1 MNKNQ
6 AIGYAYDSLENPMS
20 LEKQGQTIEQFCQ
33 ENGLELQMI
42 YESAKIEGQS
52 KFDNFKA
59 FLETQREKEITVV
72 IAQIDRIT
80 NKFDDILKLKGV
92 LRNTGV
98 KVIST
103 KEDDIKYL
111 ELTLGGTIV
120 QTKNT
125 QQMPN
130 QIPYGYEMVDG
141 KLVPKEGEADVVAWM
156 FEKKVQYSDNPPE
169 LLMECAREYLKE
181 TYSKRDYAKLTET
194 DIKKQAALWVTAYM
208 TAELNVRLGA
218 YTKEGMIREGSKVKE
233 RLQASLEE
241 QEKQQIRSATM
252 HYLKFGDVQRYPK
265 SNVYVRKIK

>member
-1 MNKNQ
+1 M
-6 AIGYAYDSLENPMS
+6 YVF
-20 LEKQGQTIEQFCQ
+20 QT
-33 ENGLELQMI
+33 N
-42 YESAKIEGQS
+42 
-52 KFDNFKA
+52 
-59 FLETQREKEITVV
+59 
-72 IAQIDRIT
+72 
-80 NKFDDILKLKGV
+80 DILKLKGV

-120 QTKNT
+120 QKKNT
-125 QQMPN
+125 EQKPN

-141 KLVPKEGEADVVAWM
+141 ELVPKEGEADVVAWM

-194 DIKKQAALWVTAYM
+194 DM
-208 TAELNVRLGA
+208 
-218 YTKEGMIREGSKVKE
+218 KE
-233 RLQASLEE
+233 QASIEE

-265 SNVYVRKIK
+265 SNVYVRKTK